1 MFHRYACA
9 SSLICTLTL
18 SSIHDCS
25 RERSRN
31 DREQR
36 KLGMEAKWSA
46 GNRRYQ
52 ASLLSERREV
62 RQTGIFERVASE
74 STDNNP
80 MPTSPACITTTMVHD
95 DEPDWAKD
103 I

>member
-1 MFHRYACA
+1 MFHRYALA
-9 SSLICTLTL
+9 SSLISTLTL
-18 SSIHDCS
+18 SSIHGCR

-62 RQTGIFERVASE
+62 RQSGIFERVPSE
-74 STDNNP
+74 STANNP
-80 MPTSPACITTTMVHD
+80 MPTAPITTTMVHD